1 MPTGGRESV
10 GGKGVG
16 GGCGWPGERA
26 REGARRGEQYRG
38 SLWEAD
44 VALSTHVCAAVCRL
58 AIFAYSLSL
67 GLSVSLVLHRSDAV
81 ADAWLGSTE
90 LIW

>member
-1 MPTGGRESV
+1 MAALFKLHALKTQRMCVRGGV
-10 GGKGVG
+10 
-16 GGCGWPGERA
+16 
-26 REGARRGEQYRG
+26 
-38 SLWEAD
+38 
-44 VALSTHVCAAVCRL
+44 

-81 ADAWLGSTE
+81 TDAWLGGTE